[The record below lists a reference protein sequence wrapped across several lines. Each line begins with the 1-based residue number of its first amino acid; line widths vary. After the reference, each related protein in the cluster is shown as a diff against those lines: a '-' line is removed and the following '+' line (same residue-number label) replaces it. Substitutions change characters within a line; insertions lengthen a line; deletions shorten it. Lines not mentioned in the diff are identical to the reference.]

1 MKAVQASSNWRFRA
15 AVALVVLLSA
25 ILCARLF
32 QLQVCGSAFLIEQG
46 NSRSLRHLQL
56 PASRGLIIDRRDQP
70 LAVSTPV
77 TTLWADPRILQAQR
91 TRWPELARLLEM
103 DLTRLIQQL
112 DVSAKRGFVYL
123 RRRLPPHE
131 AQRLLDSLKNADIKG
146 VSGLE
151 ESQRFYPAGAIAA
164 HITGFTDD
172 NEQGIEGVELAFDSL
187 LRGTPGIRQVIKDRK
202 GNLSSVLSTVRPARP
217 GQTLKLSIDMRL
229 QYLAFRELK
238 LGIEQEA
245 AVAGSAV
252 VMDIRSGE
260 LLALVSLPTYN
271 PNNRASLP
279 REAIRNRALTD
290 VFEPASS
297 VKPFAM
303 AAALESGRWKPTDTV
318 DVGNGTLKIG
328 RYTVR
333 DVSRSQGRILS
344 LNDILLRSS
353 NVGMSKIA
361 FDIGGERVHSL
372 LSRLGFGVD
381 TSLGFPGE
389 RAGVLPA
396 HRNWNPAETATLSYG
411 YGLSVTAVQLAR
423 AYATLANQGQLV
435 EPTLVARR
443 PSQSGAQVIPA
454 DVARTITHMLTRV
467 VEANG
472 GTYRAR
478 IPGYQ
483 VAGKSGTARKTAIN
497 ARGYRAN
504 AYQGIFAGFA
514 PANAPRFVVVVV
526 IDEPSKRGYYGGL
539 VAAPVFSRI
548 MAAALRLNN
557 VSFDGLRPAVQ
568 Q

>member
-1 MKAVQASSNWRFRA
+1 MRPAQASSPWRFRV
-15 AVALVVLLSA
+15 AVALVMMLSA
-25 ILCARLF
+25 VLCVRLF
-32 QLQVCGSAFLIEQG
+32 QLQVSGSAFLIQQG
-46 NSRSLRHLQL
+46 DSRSLRHLQL
-56 PASRGLIIDRRDQP
+56 PASRGVITDRRDQP
-70 LAVSTPV
+70 LAVSTQV
-77 TTLWADPRILQAQR
+77 TTLWADPRMLQSQR
-91 TRWPELARLLEM
+91 TRWPELARLLDM
-103 DLTRLIQQL
+103 DPAKLNRQL
-112 DVSAKRGFVYL
+112 DDNAKKAFVYL
-123 RRRLPPHE
+123 RRRLPPDE
-131 AQRLLDSLKNADIKG
+131 AQRRLDSLKNAGIQG
-146 VSGLE
+146 VAGLE
-151 ESQRFYPAGAIAA
+151 ESQRFYPAGATAA

-172 NEQGIEGVELAFDSL
+172 NDQGIEGVELAFDSAL
-187 LRGTPGIRQVIKDRK
+187 QGVPGIRQVIKDRK
-202 GNLSSVLSTVRPARP
+202 GNLSSDLGTVRPARP

-229 QYLAFRELK
+229 QYWAFRELK
-238 LGIEQEA
+238 RGIEQEA
-245 AVAGSAV
+245 ATAGSAV

-279 REAIRNRALTD
+279 REAMRNRALTD

-318 DVGNGTLKIG
+318 DVGDGTLKIG

-333 DVSRSQGRILS
+333 DVSRSQGRVLGLS
-344 LNDILLRSS
+344 DVLLRSS

-372 LSRLGFGVD
+372 LSRVGFGVD
-381 TSLGFPGE
+381 TQLGFPGE

-396 HRNWNPAETATLSYG
+396 YRVWNPAETATLSYG

-423 AYATLANQGQLV
+423 AYATLANEGTLV
-435 EPTLVARR
+435 EPTLVARQ
-443 PSQSGAQVIPA
+443 PSQGSAQVLPA
-454 DVARTITHMLTRV
+454 DVARAITQMLTRV

-472 GTYRAR
+472 GTFRAR
-478 IPGYQ
+478 VPGYQ
-483 VAGKSGTARKTAIN
+483 VAGKSGTARKTAAD

-514 PANAPRFVVVVV
+514 PASAPRFVVVVV

-557 VSFDGLRPAVQ
+557 VPGDGLRPAVQ
-568 Q
+568 